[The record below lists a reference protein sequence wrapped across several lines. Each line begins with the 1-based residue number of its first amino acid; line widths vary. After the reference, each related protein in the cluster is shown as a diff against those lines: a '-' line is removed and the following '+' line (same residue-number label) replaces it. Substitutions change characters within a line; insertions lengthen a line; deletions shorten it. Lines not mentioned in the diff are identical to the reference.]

1 MPRPY
6 RRTRSA
12 LGRDRLAAVLRAAG
26 GLVTVQAAARAL
38 DLEARAAAKILARWA
53 EQGWLKRLRRGLY
66 APIPIDA
73 LSSAQTLENPWVLVP
88 RLFAPGYVGGWSAAE
103 HWGLTEQIFRDVCV
117 LTAKPVRRKR
127 ELIEGTP
134 FALHRISERA
144 IFGTAAVWVGK
155 ARVAV
160 SDPARTLV
168 DVLARPA
175 LGGGIRH
182 VAECLDAY
190 LHSPARDL
198 GKLIAYGDRLGNGAV
213 FKRLGFLLSA
223 RRGGD
228 PEVIEACRRRIKT
241 GNVKL
246 DSRLGGERLV
256 SAWKLW
262 VPRRWKI
269 AAQRD

>member
-1 MPRPY
+1 MSNAR

-12 LGRDRLAAVLRAAG
+12 LGRDRLAAVLREAG

-38 DLEARAAAKILARWA
+38 DLEPRAAAKILARWA

-117 LTAKPVRRKR
+117 LTARPFRRKR
-127 ELIEGTP
+127 EAIEGTT

-144 IFGTAAVWVGK
+144 LFGTVPVWIGRT
-155 ARVAV
+155 RVAV
-160 SDPARTLV
+160 SDQPRTLV
-168 DVLARPA
+168 DMLARPA
-175 LGGGIRH
+175 LGGGVRH
-182 VAECLDAY
+182 VDSCLSAY
-190 LHSPARDL
+190 LGSPERDL

-223 RRGGD
+223 KPGID
-228 PEVIEACRRRIKT
+228 PEALEACRSRTKA

-246 DSRLGGERLV
+246 DPRLGGDRLV

-262 VPRRWKI
+262 VPRRWKG